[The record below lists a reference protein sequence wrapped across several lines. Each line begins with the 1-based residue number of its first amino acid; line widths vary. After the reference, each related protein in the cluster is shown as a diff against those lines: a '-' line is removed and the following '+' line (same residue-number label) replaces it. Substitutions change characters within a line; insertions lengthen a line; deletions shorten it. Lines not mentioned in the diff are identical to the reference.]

1 MWNNIGREA
10 YSETWF
16 EEGFWLSRK
25 SRKLCILIGQFI
37 ETLEEIRD
45 FSVHKTF
52 LSTASENAAAS
63 GEQECMYVGSVQ
75 TLLFVDLLEPLGSF
89 IYGVWWT
96 RYAFFAIICRF
107 IETLG
112 LLYLWG
118 TVNMMLCHTHYALL
132 AIICGFTGTLG
143 FLYCMGYGEYDPMPF
158 LLCFTWYYLWI
169 YWNPWIPVSIWSTVN
184 MMLHICH
191 TPYALLGFYKPL
203 CTMLWIYANTP
214 TV

>member
-37 ETLEEIRD
+37 EALREEIRD

-52 LSTASENAAAS
+52 LSTASENTTAS
-63 GEQECMYVGSVQ
+63 SEQECMYVGSVQ

-89 IYGVWWT
+89 IYGLWWICHT
-96 RYAFFAIICRF
+96 RYALLGIICRF

-118 TVNMMLCHTHYALL
+118 MVNMMLWHSCYALL

-143 FLYCMGYGEYDPMPF
+143 LLYCMGYSEYDATPYS
-158 LLCFTWYYLWI
+158 LCFTCYYLRI
-169 YWNPWIPVSIWSTVN
+169 
-184 MMLHICH
+184 
-191 TPYALLGFYKPL
+191 
-203 CTMLWIYANTP
+203 
-214 TV
+214 